1 MDMDAARIARSFVD
15 PRLRKGSIT
24 IGITER
30 LLLVHELGSRLL
42 QMQRDWLDDVEKEL
56 RE

>member
-30 LLLVHELGSRLL
+30 LLLVHELGNRLL